1 MNINCSK
8 KLVATLSETSIEEYE
23 RKLDILVRKREVKC
37 RRCDNREDFM
47 VNELGH
53 VFCNKCYSKIP
64 NIRL

>member
-8 KLVATLSETSIEEYE
+8 KLGATLSETSIEEYE